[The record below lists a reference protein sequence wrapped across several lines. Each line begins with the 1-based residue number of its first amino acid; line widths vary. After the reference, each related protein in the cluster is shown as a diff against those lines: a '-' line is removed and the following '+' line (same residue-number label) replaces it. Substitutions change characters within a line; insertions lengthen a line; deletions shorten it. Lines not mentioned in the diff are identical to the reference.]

1 MLHTHELIKSG
12 RCLKSP
18 CCNRTLA
25 TSYARAVATYGT
37 FFTAFRAILQRN
49 RTQNSNY
56 PSTRMRLYN
65 AHWFDLKIGGISVLS
80 KSHTKPSHMQR
91 LGPSWLEVVACES
104 VPIHRHLYN
113 IRHSKPHGSYRRSFA
128 GRSFQDFCCRA
139 LRDFY
144 RSFTVDPTAPPSFYQ
159 GFVLTC
165 HPQILLYRP

>member
-1 MLHTHELIKSG
+1 MRPARGWICLHTHELIKSG

-37 FFTAFRAILQRN
+37 CFTAFRAILQRN

-113 IRHSKPHGSYRRSFA
+113 IRHSKPHGSCRRSFA
-128 GRSFQDFCCRA
+128 TRSFPGLLVPC
-139 LRDFY
+139 
-144 RSFTVDPTAPPSFYQ
+144 
-159 GFVLTC
+159 LTG
-165 HPQILLYRP
+165 ILLEFHCRSNTPSRLGAAKQ